1 MGRCWNGKKVGFS
14 VRSEHS
20 TTQKATHRET
30 ARRSEEIRTQHN
42 TEITDDNT
50 QRNWKE
56 KTRSEH
62 GTTQKTSHSLSSKKR
77 DHSKD
82 ITENNTHGVSKEK
95 RRMKSTCN
103 LINITHF
110 FSR

>member
-1 MGRCWNGKKVGFS
+1 M
-14 VRSEHS
+14 RSEHS

-62 GTTQKTSHSLSSKKR
+62 GTTQKTSHSLQGEDKR
-77 DHSKD
+77 SQQRHHREQHTRSLQGE
-82 ITENNTHGVSKEK
+82 ENDEVDLEFDQYYT
-95 RRMKSTCN
+95 
-103 LINITHF
+103 LF
-110 FSR
+110 F